1 MYQTTV
7 AQGFVGVLIVIR
19 PGLGVVHPAVFL
31 ILLGALLFALRQ
43 ILSRVVA
50 GTDPIATT
58 VAYTALA
65 ASLSDD
71 SLTICLAKA
80 NIVH

>member
-1 MYQTTV
+1 MYQTAV
-7 AQGFVGVLIVIR
+7 AHDFVGVLIIIR
-19 PGLGVVHPAVFL
+19 PSLGVVHPAVLL

-50 GTDPIATT
+50 GTDPIVTT

-71 SLTICLAKA
+71 ALTICLSKA